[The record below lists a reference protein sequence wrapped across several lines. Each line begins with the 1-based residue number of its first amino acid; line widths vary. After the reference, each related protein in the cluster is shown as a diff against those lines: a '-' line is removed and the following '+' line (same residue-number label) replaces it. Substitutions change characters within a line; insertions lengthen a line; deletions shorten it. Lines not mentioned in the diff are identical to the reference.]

1 MIDHYLEGSVL
12 AYSGEHLEE
21 VIAAE
26 QNDFTEGEKE
36 LLRLLNRKLRREFR
50 EAA

>member
-1 MIDHYLEGSVL
+1 VIDHYMEGSVV
-12 AYSGEHLEE
+12 AYSGEHVQEI
-21 VIAAE
+21 IAAE
-26 QNDFTEGEKE
+26 QDDLTEGEKE

>member
-1 MIDHYLEGSVL
+1 MV

-21 VIAAE
+21 IIAAE
-26 QNDFTEGEKE
+26 QNALTEGEKE
-36 LLRLLNRKLRREFR
+36 LLKLLNKKLRRELR